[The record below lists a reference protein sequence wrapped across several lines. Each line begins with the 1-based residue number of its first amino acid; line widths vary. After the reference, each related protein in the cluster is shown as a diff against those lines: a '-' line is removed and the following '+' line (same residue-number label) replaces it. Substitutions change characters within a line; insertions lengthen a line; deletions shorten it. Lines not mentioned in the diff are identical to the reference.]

1 MLTIARFIRV
11 SPNRD
16 EGHLNRAEA
25 SREIR
30 PVDDRLLVPR
40 VNDPARRS
48 RGLVKY
54 HGLVP
59 VEQDGMLQ
67 VPAHAAGL
75 WLRFSNAPTK
85 RSSIS
90 NQSAITAMAFRRA
103 RSRVGMM
110 VRLAVI
116 SAGRPLL
123 LSFLTMLRLQSQ
135 VMQIHAAVADIW
147 VAARLLFKERSPHRS
162 HHDAN

>member
-1 MLTIARFIRV
+1 
-11 SPNRD
+11 
-16 EGHLNRAEA
+16 
-25 SREIR
+25 
-30 PVDDRLLVPR
+30 
-40 VNDPARRS
+40 
-48 RGLVKY
+48 
-54 HGLVP
+54 
-59 VEQDGMLQ
+59 
-67 VPAHAAGL
+67 
-75 WLRFSNAPTK
+75 
-85 RSSIS
+85 
-90 NQSAITAMAFRRA
+90 MAFRRA